1 MVRITIRLNP
11 SIRYKYIVAVH
22 RWIKGMF
29 CAVGERVKKSEI
41 QMIKGKSQSIIQ

>member
-1 MVRITIRLNP
+1 MARITIRLNT

-22 RWIKGMF
+22 RWIEGMF

-41 QMIKGKSQSIIQ
+41 QMVKGKCQ